1 MPDVRE
7 PGIARIGRE
16 EESRSPRAVTMTG
29 REESEI
35 AMRETTDS
43 PGGPGTGETV
53 PTLGDPTALPGLE
66 TAAQG
71 LFNYCPSTLLGA
83 KAIQAVRG
91 DGAPRLHDGSDRE

>member
-1 MPDVRE
+1 M
-7 PGIARIGRE
+7 A
-16 EESRSPRAVTMTG
+16 RAVTMTG

-43 PGGPGTGETV
+43 PGGPGMGETV

-91 DGAPRLHDGSDRE
+91 DGAPRLHEGGDREQQLRAITKLGYGIALVGLF